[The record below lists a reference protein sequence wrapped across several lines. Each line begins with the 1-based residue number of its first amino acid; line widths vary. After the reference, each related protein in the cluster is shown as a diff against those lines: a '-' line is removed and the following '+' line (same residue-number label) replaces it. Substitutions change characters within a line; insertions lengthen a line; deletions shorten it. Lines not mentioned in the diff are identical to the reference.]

1 MNINEEIRY
10 LILAI
15 QREGNRNFS
24 EALRPLDLTPA
35 QAEVIRILSEIQP
48 TTLLNLGEHLV
59 CESGSPSR
67 LINRMVKNGL
77 VEKQPSPDDGRA
89 ILLSLTAQGE
99 DALQHLDVIETALHS
114 AIEATIAESGLSSK
128 EIANTLWQFVRDTES
143 GNALQ
148 RRKNHTQTP

>member
-77 VEKQPSPDDGRA
+77 VEKQPSPNDGRA

-99 DALQHLDVIETALHS
+99 DALEHLDVIETALHS
-114 AIEATIAESGLSSK
+114 SIEAT
-128 EIANTLWQFVRDTES
+128 
-143 GNALQ
+143 
-148 RRKNHTQTP
+148 